1 MLAGVVAEE
10 DIVVENLREAQ
21 DFGQPIQ
28 IVVRERMKDDDDNAG
43 DDKKIMLLINFEDN
57 EKRRNVVGVLV
68 PVAAGTNQTRGENKQ
83 RKIE

>member
-1 MLAGVVAEE
+1 MAGVVAEE
-10 DIVVENLREAQ
+10 DIVVEILREAQ
-21 DFGQPIQ
+21 DFWQP
-28 IVVRERMKDDDDNAG
+28 IVVRERMKDDDDDNAG
-43 DDKKIMLLINFEDN
+43 DDKKRMLLINFEDN